1 MSGAPPTRQSVF
13 LIGFMGAGKSTV
25 GRILAQRLGWAF
37 YDLDLII
44 EAREQTSVA
53 NIFAAAGEAR
63 FRELEKAALADLLE
77 KELQR
82 ADAVVALGGGT
93 FAQIENRKILQ
104 IFGARTVLL
113 NAPLEELRRRCNE
126 SGSQRPLALEMARFE
141 QLFERRRDVYNLADF
156 QVETGGKAVEDVVA
170 EIEQWVGAANKDH
183 QVQKLEVRQ

>member
-1 MSGAPPTRQSVF
+1 MSGASPTRHSIF

-44 EAREQTSVA
+44 EAREQASVA

-93 FAQIENRKILQ
+93 FAQMENRKILQ

-126 SGSQRPLALEMARFE
+126 AGSQRPLALEVARFE
-141 QLFERRRDVYNLADF
+141 QLFESRRDVYSLADF

-183 QVQKLEVRQ
+183 QVQKLEVRR

>member
-1 MSGAPPTRQSVF
+1 
-13 LIGFMGAGKSTV
+13 MGAGKSTV

-44 EAREQTSVA
+44 EARQQASVA

-77 KELQR
+77 KELQQ

-93 FAQIENRKILQ
+93 FAQTENRKILQ

-113 NAPLEELRRRCNE
+113 NAPLEELRKRCNE
-126 SGSQRPLALEMARFE
+126 SGSQRPLALEVARFE
-141 QLFERRRDVYNLADF
+141 QLFESRRDVYSLADF

-183 QVQKLEVRQ
+183 QVQKLEVRR